1 MGTFFHANVTMA
13 SIRRKPRSPYWMMR
27 YLNESGQM
35 VERST
40 KEVNRKKAREPKI
53 AQKPLE
59 SCDSVATKK
68 EPRPGE
74 VEPRGGNASEAAR
87 DRIEEDHD
95 ARGLDGEGQAIARA
109 PSVAL
114 GAVDRVGCRD
124 SRRPFKQRGWPQL
137 GC

>member
-1 MGTFFHANVTMA
+1 MEANNA
-13 SIRRKPRSPYWMMR
+13 EKRRGKIEGGLR
-27 YLNESGQM
+27 
-35 VERST
+35 
-40 KEVNRKKAREPKI
+40 AREPKI